1 MSGALSEVPG
11 TIRRHLIAHHS
22 PLIKAI
28 VAVPLLARVRN
39 RCWAQMQPPAPRRG
53 CSPSPSSP
61 PSGGK
66 QLPACV
72 CTPAASVPGP
82 AGNPCP
88 PPVSLTQP
96 CLQVRTRAK
105 PVETHH
111 IAPFKLRPFR
121 KGGKKIW
128 DGFPGTKMVL
138 FKMNLQL
145 CPADDGFIASAR
157 DRWAPCPG
165 QGRTSPCL
173 PRTHGRASVRAPR
186 APSPTTNE
194 ALCFTCCPRPCFST
208 C

>member
-39 RCWAQMQPPAPRRG
+39 RCRAQMQPPAPRRG

-96 CLQVRTRAK
+96 CLQVRLK
-105 PVETHH
+105 PT
-111 IAPFKLRPFR
+111 
-121 KGGKKIW
+121 
-128 DGFPGTKMVL
+128 
-138 FKMNLQL
+138 
-145 CPADDGFIASAR
+145 
-157 DRWAPCPG
+157 
-165 QGRTSPCL
+165 TSPL
-173 PRTHGRASVRAPR
+173 LSSALQKRRKKNLRWVPWDQNGPFQNEFAAV
-186 APSPTTNE
+186 PS
-194 ALCFTCCPRPCFST
+194 
-208 C
+208 